1 MGKVLQINYEKC
13 TGCRLCE
20 LVCSVFHDGVSNAS
34 RSRIK
39 VMKWEA
45 EGLYIPMSC
54 QQCQDAPCM
63 LICPVKAISRD
74 ETLSRVMVNHD
85 KCIGCR
91 SCVTVCPFGAM
102 GFNVI
107 DRKNFKCDLCDGDP
121 QCVRFCE
128 VKAVDYVEPDRWPL
142 PRRKRPPKSSPLPG
156 ERLPPWRRDLSTERT
171 CIERSQTTWKTRG
184 RYAGPFLLT
193 CD

>member
-1 MGKVLQINYEKC
+1 MAKTLYIDYQKC

-20 LVCSVFHDGVSNAS
+20 LVCAVFHDGISNPA

-63 LICPVKAISRD
+63 NVCPVKAISRD
-74 ETLSRVMVNHD
+74 EELGRLFVDYDV
-85 KCIGCR
+85 CIGCR
-91 SCVTVCPFGAM
+91 SCVAVCPFGAM
-102 GFNVI
+102 NFNIKDKQV
-107 DRKNFKCDLCDGDP
+107 FKCDLCDGDP

-128 VKAVDYVEPDRWPL
+128 EKAIDFLEVDDVSIYK
-142 PRRKRPPKSSPLPG
+142 KR
-156 ERLPPWRRDLSTERT
+156 DAA
-171 CIERSQTTWKTRG
+171 TRISV
-184 RYAGPFLLT
+184 AGKEAVVLQAAM
-193 CD
+193 

>member
-1 MGKVLQINYEKC
+1 MAKTLYIDYQKC

-20 LVCSVFHDGVSNAS
+20 LVCAVFHDGISNPS

-63 LICPVKAISRD
+63 NVCPVKAISRD
-74 ETLSRVMVNHD
+74 EELGRVFVD
-85 KCIGCR
+85 YDICIGCR

-102 GFNVI
+102 NFNI
-107 DRKNFKCDLCDGDP
+107 KDKQIFKCDLCDGDP

-128 VKAVDYVEPDRWPL
+128 VKAIEYLEVDDVSIYK
-142 PRRKRPPKSSPLPG
+142 KR
-156 ERLPPWRRDLSTERT
+156 DAA
-171 CIERSQTTWKTRG
+171 TRITV
-184 RYAGPFLLT
+184 AGKEAAALQAAM
-193 CD
+193 